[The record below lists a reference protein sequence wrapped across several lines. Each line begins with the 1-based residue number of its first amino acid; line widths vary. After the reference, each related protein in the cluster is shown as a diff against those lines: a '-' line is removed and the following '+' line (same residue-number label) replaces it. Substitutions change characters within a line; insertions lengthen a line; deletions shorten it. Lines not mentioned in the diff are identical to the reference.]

1 MSEQSL
7 LNKDKPQAKRLNRK
21 LIMVLI
27 ALLAGIFLWFVSF
40 NLSSDKVRAPASSG
54 MKEIAKEDD
63 DPLDTII
70 KLPGDYA
77 DKGVQDLIENLKGN
91 VNEKQEKMI
100 EGLSSKINQL
110 QSTISQQQRSI
121 DALKN
126 TEKKPP
132 IPKALP
138 KSEPAVAFD
147 KNAAS
152 SYMFF
157 SGTNPVPEKT
167 NTQNSASSK
176 DALKT
181 DAKDIGPR
189 DPNMQGDKSNFLSGP
204 GIDDVYNEHTLQY
217 PVSPYILQAGAAIPA
232 ILQTQISSN
241 LPGMITAVVNRD
253 IYDSIKGAY
262 LLIPKGSKLIGVY
275 NAQVSYGQS
284 QVQAIFTRL
293 IRPDGSSILLPDQ
306 MQGTNAMGS
315 AGFSDLVNNHW
326 GSLVGA
332 AFLTTLFNVPA
343 IIATNQANQSNYDPG
358 AYTPRPP
365 SVGKSAQVALWESM
379 GKGISGIGEKV
390 SSNILGMQPQITIRS
405 GYQFN
410 VLVSKDLLLSP
421 YKSSRYSSR

>member
-1 MSEQSL
+1 
-7 LNKDKPQAKRLNRK
+7 
-21 LIMVLI
+21 
-27 ALLAGIFLWFVSF
+27 
-40 NLSSDKVRAPASSG
+40 
-54 MKEIAKEDD
+54 
-63 DPLDTII
+63 
-70 KLPGDYA
+70 DYA

-121 DALKN
+121 EALKKI
-126 TEKKPP
+126 EKKPP
-132 IPKALP
+132 EPKTLP
-138 KSEPAVAFD
+138 KSEPLVDFD

-152 SYMFF
+152 SWMFF
-157 SGTNPVPEKT
+157 SGTNPPRDKS
-167 NTQNSASSK
+167 NNSASGKNNAKSQK
-176 DALKT
+176 DKSNR
-181 DAKDIGPR
+181 GYRGHR
-189 DPNMQGDKSNFLSGP
+189 DPNMQGDKTNFLSGP
-204 GIDDVYNEHTLQY
+204 GLDDVYNKHTLEY
-217 PVSPYILQAGAAIPA
+217 PVSPYVLQAGAAIPA
-232 ILQTQISSN
+232 SLQTQISSN

-293 IRPDGSSILLPDQ
+293 IRPDGSYMLLPDQ

-343 IIATNQANQSNYDPG
+343 IIATNQANQSNYNPSSDN
-358 AYTPRPP
+358 PRP
-365 SVGKSAQVALWESM
+365 SSIGGSAQVALWQSM
-379 GKGISGIGEKV
+379 GQGISNIGE
-390 SSNILGMQPQITIRS
+390 
-405 GYQFN
+405 
-410 VLVSKDLLLSP
+410 
-421 YKSSRYSSR
+421 